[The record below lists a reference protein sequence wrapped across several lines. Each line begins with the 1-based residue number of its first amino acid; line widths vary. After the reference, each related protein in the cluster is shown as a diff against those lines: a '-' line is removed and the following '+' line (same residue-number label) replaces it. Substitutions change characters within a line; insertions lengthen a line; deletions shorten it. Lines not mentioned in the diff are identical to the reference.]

1 MSTTERPIVLDGADL
16 VAQAAELV
24 VTSQFGSTSM
34 LQRKLRLGLAKV
46 ERVMGV
52 LEEADVVGPA
62 DGSRAR
68 DVLVK
73 PDELGDV
80 LDWIRANADSIDLG
94 PDAVPTPA
102 PNAIHIDSAERR
114 DESTHNALI
123 ADTEAL
129 DERHGGTG
137 VLRGGLGVAQVQVD
151 EPGGE
156 VAATGDEVVDAEI
169 VHDERDGE
177 VVKLPARPAID
188 IAGRPVAPVPKPWE
202 ATQGPARPIVAPWL
216 RDAEQ
221 RAKAARWWLAG
232 RWHTFR
238 YHAVRLP
245 IYVVLLVWYS
255 PRGVARARR
264 KLIALADEGRSAR
277 LLERDRNTELYLK
290 LCKERKDQL
299 KRQRPARIV
308 LAIAVVVAAVTLY
321 FWAPWWVFWPVVA
334 AAVVMFGYLGQ
345 SPDRPIFTPAIVP
358 GHTRQLSPSTVVRAF
373 TRAKLASDAEPLTF
387 VTPIHRD
394 ANGWAVVLDLD
405 HGKKA
410 DRAIELRDEVASGL
424 DVDERQVFMSR
435 VRGAAGSARRVH
447 LWVCEVDPLSVPAGR
462 SPLIDMPR
470 VNFWQPWPLG
480 LNERGEAVE
489 ICTLWGALLVGA
501 IPRRGKTFTLRL
513 FALAAALDPHVK
525 LLVFDQKGSPD
536 WTPFESVADRIFYG
550 DRADPETGV
559 HPLAALRDTVETLL
573 AEVDRR
579 NRLLRQLPKEVC
591 PEGKLTEELS
601 RTKDL
606 GLELIVLVIDE
617 VQRGFGSKE
626 YKDDLEE
633 MLTDLVKVGPSVGV
647 IPKCATQKPDAKSTP
662 TGFRDQFGIR
672 DALYMSN
679 RDASEAI
686 LGAGAGS
693 EGMHAHKLPPDAI
706 GSGILRG
713 TGDAKVNGGVV
724 RHFFADAVDAEKI
737 CLRGRALREQSG
749 TLSGMALDGATVS
762 ATPAEYSV
770 ARDLAVVFGSADKL
784 HSDVLCSRLADR
796 WPDRYAGWTP
806 DQLRAALVPHDV
818 QTRQV
823 WAPSLDDE
831 VPRNRKGVLRSDLLE
846 RLGD

>member
-1 MSTTERPIVLDGADL
+1 
-16 VAQAAELV
+16 
-24 VTSQFGSTSM
+24 
-34 LQRKLRLGLAKV
+34 
-46 ERVMGV
+46 
-52 LEEADVVGPA
+52 
-62 DGSRAR
+62 
-68 DVLVK
+68 
-73 PDELGDV
+73 
-80 LDWIRANADSIDLG
+80 
-94 PDAVPTPA
+94 
-102 PNAIHIDSAERR
+102 
-114 DESTHNALI
+114 
-123 ADTEAL
+123 
-129 DERHGGTG
+129 
-137 VLRGGLGVAQVQVD
+137 
-151 EPGGE
+151 
-156 VAATGDEVVDAEI
+156 VDAEI

-188 IAGRPVAPVPKPWE
+188 IDGRPVAPVPKPWE

-221 RAKAARWWLAG
+221 RAKAVRWWLAG
-232 RWHTFR
+232 RWHAFR

-245 IYVVLLVWYS
+245 IYAVLLVWYA
-255 PRGVARARR
+255 PRGVVRARR
-264 KLIALADEGRSAR
+264 KLVNLADEGRSAR

-299 KRQRPARIV
+299 ARQRPARIALTV
-308 LAIAVVVAAVTLY
+308 VVVATTAALFVWAPRWIFWPAAVVV
-321 FWAPWWVFWPVVA
+321 VVL
-334 AAVVMFGYLGQ
+334 FGCLGQ

-358 GHTRQLSPSTVVRAF
+358 GYTRQLSPGIVVRAF
-373 TRAKLASDAEPLTF
+373 KAVKLCSDDEPLTF
-387 VTPIHRD
+387 ATPIHRD
-394 ANGWAVVLDLD
+394 ANGWAAVLDLPFN
-405 HGKKA
+405 GSNA
-410 DRAIELRDEVASGL
+410 DQAIAKRDGIAAGL
-424 DVDERQVFMSR
+424 DVDERQVFLSR
-435 VRGAAGSARRVH
+435 VRGATGSMRRVH

-462 SPLIDMPR
+462 SPLIDMAR
-470 VNFWQPWPLG
+470 VNFWEPWPLG

-513 FALAAALDPHVK
+513 YALAAALDPHVK
-525 LLVFDQKGSPD
+525 LMVFDQKGSPD
-536 WTPFESVADRIFYG
+536 WTPFEHVADRVFYG

-559 HPLAALRDTVETLL
+559 HPLAALRDTVEALL

-579 NRLLRQLPKEVC
+579 NRLLRQLPKDVC
-591 PEGKLTEELS
+591 PEGKLTEELA

-626 YKDDLEE
+626 YKDELEE

-693 EGMHAHKLPPDAI
+693 EGMRADKLPPDAV

-724 RHFFADAVDAEKI
+724 RHFFADGVDAEKI
-737 CLRGRALREQSG
+737 CLRGRALREQAG
-749 TLSGMALDGATVS
+749 TLSGMAVEGVTVS

-770 ARDLAVVFGSADKL
+770 TRDLAVVFGAADKL

-806 DQLRAALVPHDV
+806 VQLAAALKPDEVRP
-818 QTRQV
+818 RQV
-823 WAPSLDDE
+823 WAPSLEDE
-831 VPRNRKGVLRSDLLE
+831 VPRNRQGILRSDLLGVVE
-846 RLGD
+846 

>member
-1 MSTTERPIVLDGADL
+1 M
-16 VAQAAELV
+16 
-24 VTSQFGSTSM
+24 
-34 LQRKLRLGLAKV
+34 
-46 ERVMGV
+46 
-52 LEEADVVGPA
+52 
-62 DGSRAR
+62 
-68 DVLVK
+68 
-73 PDELGDV
+73 
-80 LDWIRANADSIDLG
+80 
-94 PDAVPTPA
+94 
-102 PNAIHIDSAERR
+102 
-114 DESTHNALI
+114 
-123 ADTEAL
+123 
-129 DERHGGTG
+129 
-137 VLRGGLGVAQVQVD
+137 RGGLGAAELAVRD
-151 EPGGE
+151 EGG
-156 VAATGDEVVDAEI
+156 VVDAEL
-169 VHDERDGE
+169 VHDRHDGE
-177 VVKLPARPAID
+177 VVELPDRPAID
-188 IAGRPVAPVPKPWE
+188 ITARAVVPVPRPWE
-202 ATQGPARPIVAPWL
+202 AAPGPARPIVAPWL

-221 RAKAARWWLAG
+221 RSKAVRWWLAA

-238 YHAVRLP
+238 YHGIRLL
-245 IYVVLLVWYS
+245 IYIPQLAWFA
-255 PRGVARARR
+255 PRGVWRARR
-264 KLIALADEGRSAR
+264 KLVDLADEGRSAR

-290 LCKERKDQL
+290 LCKERKEQL
-299 KRQRPARIV
+299 ARQRPARIAATV
-308 LAIAVVVAAVTLY
+308 LIL
-321 FWAPWWVFWPVVA
+321 
-334 AAVVMFGYLGQ
+334 AAVVALAWWAPLWLVEVVGAVLVVVFGCLGQ

-358 GHTRQLSPSTVVRAF
+358 GHVRQLSPSTVVRAF
-373 TRAKLASDAEPLTF
+373 TRAKLASDDDPLTF

-394 ANGWAVVLDLD
+394 ANGWAVVLDLAY
-405 HGKKA
+405 GKTADKA
-410 DRAIELRDEVASGL
+410 IDLRDGIASGL
-424 DVDERQVFMSR
+424 DVDERQVFLSR
-435 VRGAAGSARRVH
+435 VRGATGSARRLH

-462 SPLIDMPR
+462 SPLVDMPR
-470 VNFWQPWPLG
+470 VNFWEPWPLG

-501 IPRRGKTFTLRL
+501 IPRKGKTFTLRL
-513 FALAAALDPHVK
+513 YALAAALDPHVR
-525 LLVFDQKGSPD
+525 LMVFDQKGSPD

-559 HPLAALRDTVETLL
+559 HPLAALRDTVEGLL

-626 YKDDLEE
+626 YKDELEE

-647 IPKCATQKPDAKSTP
+647 IPKAATQKPDAKSTP

-693 EGMHAHKLPPDAI
+693 EGMRADKLPPDGI

-737 CLRGRALREQSG
+737 CLRGRALREEAG
-749 TLSGMALDGATVS
+749 TLSGMAKGAVVS
-762 ATPAEYSV
+762 ATPAAYSV
-770 ARDLAVVFGSADKL
+770 ARDLVVVFGSADKL

-806 DQLRAALVPHDV
+806 VQLAAALVPHDV

-823 WAPSLDDE
+823 WAPSLEDD
-831 VPRNRKGVLRSDLLE
+831 VPRNRKGVLRSDLLAQ
-846 RLGD
+846 LGD